1 MRPGDQG
8 ENHLHGPSSYCADP
22 PRHKPVRGSYPHI
35 PPVLV
40 IAGPTASGKSALALE
55 LAESLEGVVI
65 NADSLQ
71 CYRDLRILTARP
83 SDEAEA
89 RVPHRLYGFLDAG
102 ERGSA
107 ARWRALA
114 LDEIATAINA
124 HRLPILV
131 GGTGLY
137 LRVLEKGLAPV
148 PEIPEEIRQE
158 TAALYRAL
166 GGVGFREKLAQ
177 FDPVAAKRL
186 FPGDRQRLTRAFE
199 VVRATGVPLEAWQ
212 QRANHAPSY
221 RFGTILLAPPREQ
234 LYAVCDKRF
243 TEIIEAGVLG
253 EVAALA
259 ARGLDP
265 GLPAMKAAG
274 LPELLSY
281 LRGERS
287 LDEAI
292 ALAQRT
298 TRRYAKRQMTWFRHQ
313 ITPDLILAAQFS
325 ESLLQCSRHFIDEFL
340 LTIPV

>member
-1 MRPGDQG
+1 
-8 ENHLHGPSSYCADP
+8 
-22 PRHKPVRGSYPHI
+22 
-35 PPVLV
+35 
-40 IAGPTASGKSALALE
+40 
-55 LAESLEGVVI
+55 LEGVVI

-83 SDEAEA
+83 NDAAEG

-114 LDEIATAINA
+114 LAEIAAASNA
-124 HRLPILV
+124 RRLPILV

-137 LRVLEKGLAPV
+137 LRVLERGLAPV
-148 PEIPEEIRQE
+148 PEIPEEIRRE
-158 TAALYRAL
+158 AAALYRAL

-186 FPGDRQRLTRAFE
+186 FPGDRQRLMRAFE
-199 VVRATGVPLEAWQ
+199 VVRATGLPLETWQ
-212 QRANHAPSY
+212 QRPNPTAGY

-234 LYAVCDKRF
+234 LYAACDERF
-243 TEIIEAGVLG
+243 AGMIEAGALA

-259 ARGLDP
+259 ARDLDP
-265 GLPAMKAAG
+265 DLPAMKAAG

-281 LRGERS
+281 LRGERP

-292 ALAQRT
+292 ALAQRA
-298 TRRYAKRQMTWFRHQ
+298 TRRYAKRQTTWFRHQ
-313 ITPDLILAAQFS
+313 ATPDLILNAQFS
-325 ESLLQCSRHFIDEFL
+325 ESLLQCSRYFIHRFL
-340 LTIPV
+340 LTIPA

>member
-1 MRPGDQG
+1 M
-8 ENHLHGPSSYCADP
+8 
-22 PRHKPVRGSYPHI
+22 
-35 PPVLV
+35 
-40 IAGPTASGKSALALE
+40 
-55 LAESLEGVVI
+55 EGVVI

-83 SDEAEA
+83 NDAAEG

-114 LDEIATAINA
+114 LAEIAAASNA
-124 HRLPILV
+124 RRLPILV

-137 LRVLEKGLAPV
+137 LRVLERGLAPV
-148 PEIPEEIRQE
+148 PEIPEEIRRE
-158 TAALYRAL
+158 AAALYRAL

-186 FPGDRQRLTRAFE
+186 FPGDRQRLMRAFE
-199 VVRATGVPLEAWQ
+199 VVRATGLPLETWQ
-212 QRANHAPSY
+212 QRPHPPAGY

-234 LYAVCDKRF
+234 LYAACDERF
-243 TEIIEAGVLG
+243 AGMIEAGALA

-259 ARGLDP
+259 ARDLDP
-265 GLPAMKAAG
+265 DLPAMKAAG

-281 LRGERS
+281 LRGERP

-292 ALAQRT
+292 ALAQRA
-298 TRRYAKRQMTWFRHQ
+298 TRRYAKRQTTWFRHQ
-313 ITPDLILAAQFS
+313 ATPDLILNAQFS
-325 ESLLQCSRHFIDEFL
+325 ESLLQCSRHFIHQFL
-340 LTIPV
+340 LTIPA